1 MALGNP
7 TIHYFSLDI
16 EGAELMV
23 SDNKSN
29 YLETLSYIMSFRYW
43 RLFHFIRWT
52 LRSLTLKWTIL
63 MRQER
68 GHSHDLHL
76 KISTSNDMIT
86 LCFLSRFLTEA
97 WRNWK
102 LIWTRMGMKPSRTFI
117 LTQWAIM
124 SIKINFFHLI
134 ISLPPSV
141 FCQKRIWIQQRSVKH
156 QASLADGQIPNG
168 RSPQQET

>member
-43 RLFHFIRWT
+43 RLSHFIRWT

-63 MRQER
+63 MRQEP

-76 KISTSNDMIT
+76 KISTIHEMT
-86 LCFLSRFLTEA
+86 TPCFLSRFLREA

-102 LIWTRMGMKPSRTFI
+102 LTWTRMGMKPSGTFA
-117 LTQWAIM
+117 LTQWAI
-124 SIKINFFHLI
+124 IPIEINFIPLDNFITVLSFLSKEGLNSTEKCETSGQLFH
-134 ISLPPSV
+134 
-141 FCQKRIWIQQRSVKH
+141 
-156 QASLADGQIPNG
+156 G